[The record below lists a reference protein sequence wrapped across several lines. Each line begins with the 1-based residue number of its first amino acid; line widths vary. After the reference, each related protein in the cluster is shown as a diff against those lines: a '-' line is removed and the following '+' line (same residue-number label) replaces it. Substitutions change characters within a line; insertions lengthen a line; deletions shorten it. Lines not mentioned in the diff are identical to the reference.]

1 MPKNIVVFSDG
12 TGQSGGVRPEQR
24 LSNIYKLYRA
34 CRVDPLNDIDPE
46 QQVAFYDAGL
56 GTDENVGSSWFK
68 IVRSVKKLLGLATG
82 RGISHNIFDCYN
94 FIVDYWEPGDRIWLF
109 GFSRGAYTA
118 RCVANVLS
126 LCGVP
131 TLDGS
136 GASLQRFS
144 NKSATIAREGVKRV
158 YEHGAGHPLAEYEAE
173 RDEQA
178 RRFRLKYGADCD
190 GDPNANPY
198 FIGVFDTV
206 AALGTSGL
214 KRAGQ
219 WVIISLSILMA
230 SGMAAG
236 ILRWLLGRPFL
247 ATTGALFILTSLICG
262 AVLLKNAFRYIRNF
276 PAKGNFRWHFIS
288 WKAANYDRSLSH
300 RVRYARHA
308 VSIDEIRA
316 DFARVAWGRNSVV
329 RPKEGEGDEPLIQMW
344 FAGNH
349 SDVGGSYPET
359 ESRLSDITL
368 DWMIAQTADPNI
380 PYHLLVD
387 QTQVG
392 RHPSPAGMQHCEVV
406 GFANAHPFLAGF
418 VNWSVLRR
426 AVVQEV
432 TLHQSVFDRFALA
445 EVSQCGRMAPYR
457 PLNLDGDSRLSQ
469 YYGASAAPTVAG
481 SGSSQ
486 VGAP

>member
-12 TGQSGGVRPEQR
+12 TGQSGGVRAEQR

-34 CRVDPLNDIDPE
+34 CRVDPLNDIDPAE
-46 QQVAFYDAGL
+46 QVAFYDAGL
-56 GTDENVGSSWFK
+56 GTDEDVGSSWFQL
-68 IVRSVKKLLGLATG
+68 VRSVKKILGLATG
-82 RGISHNIFDCYN
+82 RGISHNVFDCYN

-136 GASLQRFS
+136 GAPLQRFS
-144 NKSATIAREGVKRV
+144 HKSAAIAREGVKRV
-158 YEHGAGHPLAEYEAE
+158 YEHGAGHPLVQFEAE

-178 RRFRLKYGADCD
+178 RRFRVKYGADQD
-190 GDPNANPY
+190 SNPNASPY

-206 AALGTSGL
+206 AALGTSGP
-214 KRAGQ
+214 KRAGLC
-219 WVIISLSILMA
+219 VLIALSIFA
-230 SGMAAG
+230 VSAMAAG
-236 ILRWLLGRPFL
+236 VARWILNWPFL
-247 ATTGALFILTSLICG
+247 KVTGGLFMLVSLVCG
-262 AVLLKNAFRYIRNF
+262 AVLLKNALRYISDF
-276 PAKGNFRWHFIS
+276 PAKGNFKWHFIS

-329 RPKEGEGDEPLIQMW
+329 RPKEGEKDEPLIQMW

-349 SDVGGSYPET
+349 SDIGGSYPET

-368 DWMIAQTADPNI
+368 DWMIDQTADPNI
-380 PYHLLVD
+380 PHHLLID
-387 QTQVG
+387 QSNLR
-392 RHPSPAGMQHCEVV
+392 RHPSSAGMQHCEVV
-406 GFANAHPFLAGF
+406 GFANAHPFLSRF
-418 VNWSVLRR
+418 VHWSTRR
-426 AVVQEV
+426 REVVQGV

-445 EVSQCGRMAPYR
+445 TVSQCGVMAPYR
-457 PLNLDGDSRLSQ
+457 PPNLASDTRLSP
-469 YYGASAAPTVAG
+469 YYTAAAEKG
-481 SGSSQ
+481 RNG
-486 VGAP
+486 